1 MLVPSTASNPSPSP
15 YPNYNPNPNPNQAF
29 LIFGVGGFAML
40 LGDDLHRRAAPRA
53 EFGWPIE
60 IGGEEG
66 FGRVEMGRKPLGT
79 TGVDHADQVL
89 EAGEE

>member
-1 MLVPSTASNPSPSP
+1 
-15 YPNYNPNPNPNQAF
+15 
-29 LIFGVGGFAML
+29 ML

-53 EFGWPIE
+53 QFGWPIE